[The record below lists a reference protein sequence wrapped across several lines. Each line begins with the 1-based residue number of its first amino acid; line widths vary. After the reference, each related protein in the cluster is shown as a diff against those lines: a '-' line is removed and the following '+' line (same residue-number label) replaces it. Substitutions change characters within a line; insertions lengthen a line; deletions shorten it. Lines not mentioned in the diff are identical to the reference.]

1 MEYKR
6 FGNDIVIRMDRGEEV
21 LAELKNVCLAENV
34 KLATVTA
41 LGATDDFTV
50 GVLDVKNGKY
60 ISNSFNGNHEIVS
73 LNGNITTRDGEYY
86 AHLHMSASDEKG
98 VTVGGH
104 LNRAVIS
111 ATCEMFVRIIEGSVE
126 RKFDDS
132 VGLNLFKF

>member
-6 FGNDIVIRMDRGEEV
+6 FGNDIAIRMERGEEI

-73 LNGNITTRDGEYY
+73 LNGNITTKDGEYY

-98 VTVGGH
+98 VIVGGH
-104 LNRAVIS
+104 LNRAVIG